1 MNSLSRAM
9 LLART
14 SKQLPQNP
22 PTTSPA
28 PAPIPEAAPVLTE
41 TELAYRGLTERVKY
55 LEGAVAR
62 VLNELG
68 IRIAPPEKTRAFP
81 SVHQCIVATALYYGF
96 SVHDIL
102 GHSHRATHAHA
113 RHVAMYVAKQMT
125 LATYPMI
132 GRIFEGRDHTTVLH
146 GVRKIETNRKAD
158 AILDQD
164 IHRICEDVLKETP
177 KSAPVASRAVAS
189 EAVPPSRPP
198 SGEGTASLPPV
209 VG

>member
-14 SKQLPQNP
+14 SKQLPIPQLHTP
-22 PTTSPA
+22 PALP
-28 PAPIPEAAPVLTE
+28 APVLTE
-41 TELAYRGLTERVKY
+41 TELVHRGLTERVKY

-62 VLNELG
+62 ILNELG
-68 IRIAPPEKTRAFP
+68 IRMAPPEKTRAFP
-81 SVHQCIVATALYYGF
+81 SVHQCIVATASYYGF

-132 GRIFEGRDHTTVLH
+132 GRIFEGRDHTTILH
-146 GVRKIETNRKAD
+146 GVHKIEKRRKAD
-158 AILDQD
+158 TILDQD
-164 IHRICEDVLKETP
+164 VHRICEEVLKETP
-177 KSAPVASRAVAS
+177 KNAPVAPRAVAS
-189 EAVPPSRPP
+189 EAAPSPDPPSTP
-198 SGEGTASLPPV
+198 GAASI
-209 VG
+209 

>member
-1 MNSLSRAM
+1 MSRQMNSLSRAM

-14 SKQLPQNP
+14 SKQLPAP
-22 PTTSPA
+22 EATPTPT
-28 PAPIPEAAPVLTE
+28 PEAAPVLTE
-41 TELAYRGLTERVKY
+41 TELAYRGLTERVQY
-55 LEGAVAR
+55 LEAAVAR
-62 VLNELG
+62 ILNELG
-68 IRIAPPEKTRAFP
+68 IRMAPPEKTRAFP
-81 SVHQCIVATALYYGF
+81 SVHQCIVATAFHYGF

-132 GRIFEGRDHTTVLH
+132 GRIFEGRDHTTIIH
-146 GVRKIETNRKAD
+146 GVRKIETHRKAD

-164 IHRICEDVLKETP
+164 IHRICEQVLKETP

-189 EAVPPSRPP
+189 EAAPPSRPP
-198 SGEGTASLPPV
+198 SGEGAASI
-209 VG
+209 